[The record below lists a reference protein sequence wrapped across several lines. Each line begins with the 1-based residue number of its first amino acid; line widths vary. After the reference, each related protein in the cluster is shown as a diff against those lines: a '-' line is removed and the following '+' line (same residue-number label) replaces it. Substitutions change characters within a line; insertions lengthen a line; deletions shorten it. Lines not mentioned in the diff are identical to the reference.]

1 MICFKEGPV
10 LEWRYGFTIPQNDL
24 KSARKTAAPHGIAI
38 RNIPKG
44 AAKGCD
50 PGAVSA
56 QNVEWKRS
64 PNNLGQVGQD
74 QNQGSGEENKSRL
87 TNFRM
92 LEHG

>member
-10 LEWRYGFTIPQNDL
+10 FECRCGFKIPQNNL
-24 KSARKTAAPHGIAI
+24 KPARKTAAPNGIAM

-56 QNVEWKRS
+56 QNVRCEWS
-64 PNNLGQVGQD
+64 PNNLGQIGQD
-74 QNQGSGEENKSRL
+74 QNQGGGEKNKSRL
-87 TNFRM
+87 TYFRM

>member
-10 LEWRYGFTIPQNDL
+10 FEWRCGFTIPQNYL
-24 KSARKTAAPHGIAI
+24 KPARKTAAPDGIAM

-50 PGAVSA
+50 PGAVCA
-56 QNVEWKRS
+56 QNVGCERS
-64 PNNLGQVGQD
+64 PNDLGEVGQD
-74 QNQGSGEENKSRL
+74 QNQCGGEKNKSRL
-87 TNFRM
+87 TYFRM

>member
-1 MICFKEGPV
+1 MICFKEWPV
-10 LEWRYGFTIPQNDL
+10 FEWQCGFTITQNPL
-24 KSARKTAAPHGIAI
+24 KPALKTAAPDGIAV

-56 QNVEWKRS
+56 QNVGCERS
-64 PNNLGQVGQD
+64 PNDLGEVGQD
-74 QNQGSGEENKSRL
+74 QNQGGGEQNKSRL
-87 TNFRM
+87 TYFRM

>member
-1 MICFKEGPV
+1 ME
-10 LEWRYGFTIPQNDL
+10 LTIPQNQ
-24 KSARKTAAPHGIAI
+24 KISARKTAAPDGIAI

-56 QNVEWKRS
+56 QNVGCERS
-64 PNNLGQVGQD
+64 PNDLGEVGQD
-74 QNQGSGEENKSRL
+74 QNQGGGEQNKSRL
-87 TNFRM
+87 TYFRM